1 MNGNNESSSKEAVVH
16 HILLKGDGYINEV
29 KPVKSRNDNEKD
41 MYRVKM
47 LMLHGNKE
55 KPKREF
61 YSLLVE
67 GKQAIEVIEHIATS
81 INDSNKKVSA
91 KVALHKGD
99 SSPFIFETGNKV
111 GQLGVTHFGSLI
123 GIRQLY
129 IDGEKIFSLDS

>member
-1 MNGNNESSSKEAVVH
+1 MNGNNESSCKEAVVH
-16 HILLKGDGYINEV
+16 HVLLKGDGYINEV
-29 KPVKSRNDNEKD
+29 KSEKSRKDDEKEIF
-41 MYRVKM
+41 RVKM
-47 LMLHGNKE
+47 SMLHGNKE

-67 GKQAIEVIEHIATS
+67 GKQANEVIERIVTS

-91 KVALHKGD
+91 TVALHKGD
-99 SSPFIFETGNKV
+99 SSPFIFETGKKA

-123 GIRQLY
+123 GIRQLH